1 MVRKLKDAGNKAFKD
16 EDYGTAIA
24 QYTEAMEADVDH
36 EQLHVLLSNRSLTFL
51 KSRFYREAERDA
63 IKVIELRPNWAKGY
77 YRLASAMYEGAQ
89 DNISTERTVDDAMRT
104 IERGLSCEPDN
115 KGLLKLK
122 KKLVASISGGDETR
136 KPKRTSSD
144 VQTGTPRS
152 GQDAFSGHI
161 VERNTDA
168 PRVVD
173 PPPFADGAES
183 KVVKEEK
190 KTTKRVSAFK
200 SRRMRNAHT

>member
-1 MVRKLKDAGNKAFKD
+1 MVVRKLKDAGNKAFKD

-24 QYTEAMEADVDH
+24 QYTEAMEADIDH

-122 KKLVASISGGDETR
+122 KKLVTSITGGDETR
-136 KPKRTSSD
+136 KPKR
-144 VQTGTPRS
+144 TPRS

-168 PRVVD
+168 PRRVVD
-173 PPPFADGAES
+173 PTPSADGAES